1 MTVEIDGAKIGRRKG
16 CDVTKKIKGDWIY
29 GGFERETR
37 KIFIV
42 PVEVGTK
49 ESLLKTIKEWINPGT
64 SIVTHFW
71 KAYNCLNDKSFK
83 SLKRKH
89 SYKFIDPKTDKIA
102 DGKYINLNFNNYI
115 KVLPYLF

>member
-1 MTVEIDGAKIGRRKG
+1 MTVEIDGAKIGRRKN

-37 KIFIV
+37 RIFIV
-42 PVEVGTK
+42 PAETGTK
-49 ESLLKTIKEWINPGT
+49 ESLLKTIKEWILPGT
-64 SIVTHFW
+64 SIVSHFW
-71 KAYNCLNDKSFK
+71 KAYNCLNDRGFK

-89 SYKFIDPKTDKIA
+89 SYKFVDPKTDKIA
-102 DGKYINLNFNNYI
+102 DGKYIKLNFSSYI